1 MRAEISR
8 RNHILSAL
16 SATDFELLGPL
27 EYLDLPVRF
36 RLSDAH
42 KEIDSVYFLETGIA
56 STTTQVR
63 REVPIEVG
71 ITGREGV
78 VNLPLL
84 IGSDRSPSDTFMQVG
99 GTGHRIRSEMLRSAM
114 RQSESLTTLLLR
126 SVHVFLV
133 QVSSTVLA
141 NGRAT
146 ISERLARWLL
156 MARDRVDGERIRLTH
171 EFLAT
176 MLGVH
181 RPGVTVAMRDF
192 ERRGLLRRGRGEITM
207 LDREGLETEANGY
220 YGVAEAE
227 CHRIFSNPVASV

>member
-1 MRAEISR
+1 MRPENSK
-8 RNHILSAL
+8 RNSILSVL
-16 SATDFELLGPL
+16 SAADIELLGPL
-27 EYLDLPVRF
+27 EGVDLPVRF

-42 KEIDSVYFLETGIA
+42 QKIGSVYFLETGIA

-63 REVPIEVG
+63 HEVPIEVG

-78 VNLPLL
+78 VNLPFL

-99 GTGHRIRSEMLRSAM
+99 GTGHRMQPETLRSAM
-114 RQSESLTTLLLR
+114 RQSESLTAVLMK

-156 MARDRVDGERIRLTH
+156 MARDRVDGENIGLTH

-181 RPGVTVAMRDF
+181 RPGVTVAIRDF
-192 ERRGLLRRGRGEITM
+192 ERRGLIRGGRGEVTL
-207 LDREGLETEANGY
+207 LDRGALEAAANGY

-227 CHRIFSNPVASV
+227 FQRLFG

>member
-1 MRAEISR
+1 MRPGTV
-8 RNHILSAL
+8 RNVILSAL
-16 SATDFELLGPL
+16 SEADFDLLGPFEGL
-27 EYLDLPVRF
+27 NLPVRF

-42 KEIDSVYFLETGIA
+42 KEIGSVYFLEAGIA

-78 VNLPLL
+78 VNLPFL
-84 IGSDRSPSDTFMQVG
+84 IGSDRSPHDTYMQIA
-99 GTGHRIRSEMLRSAM
+99 GTGYRIPSGTLRSAM
-114 RQSESLTTLLLR
+114 RQSETLTKVLMQ

-133 QVSSTVLA
+133 QVASTVLA

-146 ISERLARWLL
+146 IAERLARWLL
-156 MARDRVDGERIRLTH
+156 MARDRLDGDEVALTH

-181 RPGVTVAMRDF
+181 RPGVTVAIRDF
-192 ERRGLLRRGRGEITM
+192 ERRGLIWGGRGEIT
-207 LDREGLETEANGY
+207 LLNREGLETEANGY
-220 YGVAEAE
+220 YGGAEAE
-227 CHRIFSNPVASV
+227 FQRVFGTLDKGSV